1 MGIRLK
7 MPQKT
12 ETGFW
17 FARRSFKIALA
28 NDDLSMMEAF

>member
-1 MGIRLK
+1 MDIPLK

-17 FARRSFKIALA
+17 FAQSSFKIVLV